1 MDEIEL
7 KLFLFIGLFFLSNAA
22 LPDIGK
28 CNLELQKGGWR
39 QGTESR
45 LESEYFLTNEL
56 REKLSRF
63 EECIEQ
69 ETTVAAVEA
78 NQANGQSSGSDAGVG
93 GSATSVTEEEL
104 ALDAGPSDKGT
115 DDRKREPVK
124 TTRTEVTKRVASR
137 DSSMLDEARRA
148 LRIREDS
155 IARLLR
161 EAMEKETDPAKREA
175 LRVEYNKHVG
185 RLVE

>member
-1 MDEIEL
+1 M
-7 KLFLFIGLFFLSNAA
+7 KFFLFIGLFFLSNGA
-22 LPDIGK
+22 LSDTAK

-69 ETTVAAVEA
+69 ETTGGGVEA
-78 NQANGQSSGSDAGVG
+78 NQANGQSSGSDAGVDG
-93 GSATSVTEEEL
+93 NAASVAEEAL
-104 ALDAGPSDKGT
+104 ALDVEPSDKGT
-115 DDRKREPVK
+115 GDRMREPVETK
-124 TTRTEVTKRVASR
+124 RTEVTKRVASR
-137 DSSMLDEARRA
+137 DSSMLDKARRA
-148 LRIREDS
+148 LRVREDS

-161 EAMEKETDPAKREA
+161 EAMEKETDPAKKEA
-175 LRVEYNKHVG
+175 LGVEYDKHVG
-185 RLVE
+185 RLAD

>member
-1 MDEIEL
+1 M
-7 KLFLFIGLFFLSNAA
+7 S
-22 LPDIGK
+22 DIGK

-69 ETTVAAVEA
+69 ETTVAAAEA
-78 NQANGQSSGSDAGVG
+78 KQANGQSSGSDAGVG

-104 ALDAGPSDKGT
+104 AFETEPSDRGAG
-115 DDRKREPVK
+115 DRVREPVK
-124 TTRTEVTKRVASR
+124 TIRTEVTKRVASR
-137 DSSMLDEARRA
+137 DNSMLDEARRA
-148 LRIREDS
+148 LRVREDS

-161 EAMEKETDPAKREA
+161 EAMEKETDPAKKEA
-175 LRVEYNKHVG
+175 LGVEYDKHVG
-185 RLVE
+185 RLAE